1 MWFEDHKE
9 NSEVILAT
17 RVNISRNIKGFSFP
31 VKMSQDEKENVIGM
45 ARQVASE
52 LELPFIR
59 TDELDD
65 SAKADL
71 FNKYYADISF
81 MAEDA
86 KTAAIL
92 GKKDG
97 VCVQVNYKDH
107 ITVESLTAGSDIRSA
122 YRDAEDLAVEFEKR
136 MPIAFSEKR
145 GFLTSDIRNVG
156 TGAQIS
162 SLIMIPGIMKTTGA
176 LSVLSKRLE
185 KFEWNIKPLIQGNDV
200 RINSVYIITNMVTL
214 GVDEKEL
221 LDRTESVLNDVTKL
235 ERSCRAS
242 ICKKKSAIVEDQYYK
257 SYGVLRYGRRLEL
270 PEALLHINW
279 LMLGADYVKDDEVSL
294 SWEQIHK
301 LVHSVLRR
309 YEEITAKGR
318 KTITVPRER
327 AERVREIVKGDE
339 A

>member
-1 MWFEDHKE
+1 
-9 NSEVILAT
+9 
-17 RVNISRNIKGFSFP
+17 
-31 VKMSQDEKENVIGM
+31 
-45 ARQVASE
+45 
-52 LELPFIR
+52 
-59 TDELDD
+59 
-65 SAKADL
+65 
-71 FNKYYADISF
+71 
-81 MAEDA
+81 
-86 KTAAIL
+86 
-92 GKKDG
+92 
-97 VCVQVNYKDH
+97 
-107 ITVESLTAGSDIRSA
+107 
-122 YRDAEDLAVEFEKR
+122 
-136 MPIAFSEKR
+136 
-145 GFLTSDIRNVG
+145 
-156 TGAQIS
+156 
-162 SLIMIPGIMKTTGA
+162 MK
-176 LSVLSKRLE
+176 

-200 RINSVYIITNMVTL
+200 RKNSVYIITNMVTL

-279 LMLGADYVKDDEVSL
+279 LMLGADHVKDDEVSL

-301 LVHSVLRR
+301 LVHTVLRR